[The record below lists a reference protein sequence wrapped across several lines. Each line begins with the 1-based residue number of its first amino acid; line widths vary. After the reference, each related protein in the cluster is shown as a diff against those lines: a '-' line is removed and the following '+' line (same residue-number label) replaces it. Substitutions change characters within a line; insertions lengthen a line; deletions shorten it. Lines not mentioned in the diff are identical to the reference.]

1 MTRESQKA
9 RVREI
14 LRSSPTEGVCSLMW
28 YAVGI
33 PNGRTRIVEL
43 RDEDGLAIVT
53 KPCDIARWHQGERV
67 VAHVRYRWLWA
78 GNPAQMTLAL
88 R

>member
-1 MTRESQKA
+1 MNRETQKD
-9 RVREI
+9 RVQEI
-14 LRSSPTEGVCSLMW
+14 LRAAPKDGVCSLMW

-33 PNGRTRIVEL
+33 PNGRNRIVEL
-43 RDEDGLAIVT
+43 RDEDKLDIET
-53 KPCDIARWHQGERV
+53 RPCPLDQYHRGERV

-78 GNPAQMTLAL
+78 GNPAQMELAL